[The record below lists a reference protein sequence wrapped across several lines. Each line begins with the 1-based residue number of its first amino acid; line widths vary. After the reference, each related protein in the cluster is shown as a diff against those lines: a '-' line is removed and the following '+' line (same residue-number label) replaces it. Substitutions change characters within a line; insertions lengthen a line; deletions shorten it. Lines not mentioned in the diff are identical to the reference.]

1 VVPAS
6 TPQSDEAAA
15 VVAEVEHALAH
26 DGGFNERWSATRQYL
41 AAGLDDHARRS
52 VAVLADAAVGSI
64 EQAIAAHL
72 TARAGDTE
80 GGRRLLAGI
89 DVTGTSTGDDEDAYA
104 RCFVTRAMA
113 QLGDG
118 AGAWAVLA
126 SLAED
131 DALTAATGVV
141 EDLAGA
147 GQLARA
153 EAWAVAASRGGDAT
167 AWLAIADA
175 WAAWPDADRARVALA
190 QAMRLARQQE
200 SRRGAHL
207 ARAAVIWVRLG
218 EGAKAA
224 TLAREV
230 TAAEPEGGTAEPRH
244 LLVAALAGG
253 DRESVQRLLR
263 AAWSGAF
270 TVEQLRSMLVVARYH
285 LTLVLPL
292 PRDAHGDRQAY
303 AGRLVSYAEAHV
315 GEVTDAY
322 VLVALYAD
330 LARARLEMGD
340 PVRAIEHARR
350 IPQVGTRVMVLIEIA
365 AALRGARS

>member
-1 VVPAS
+1 MPAS
-6 TPQSDEAAA
+6 PPPSDDVAA
-15 VVAEVEHALAH
+15 VVAEVEQALAH
-26 DGGFNERWSATRQYL
+26 DGGFNARWSATRQYL
-41 AAGLDDHARRS
+41 AAGLDDQARRS
-52 VAVLADAAVGSI
+52 VAVLADAAVGPI
-64 EQAIAAHL
+64 EYAIAAHL
-72 TARAGDTE
+72 TSAVGDAE

-89 DVTGTSTGDDEDAYA
+89 DVTGASTDDDDDAYG
-104 RCFVTRAMA
+104 RCLVARAMA
-113 QLGDG
+113 QLGDD

-126 SLAED
+126 RLNDD
-131 DALTAATGVV
+131 DAVTAATGVV
-141 EDLAGA
+141 EDLVGA

-153 EAWAVAASRGGDAT
+153 EGWVVAASRGGDAA
-167 AWLAIADA
+167 AWLAIAEA
-175 WAAWPDADRARVALA
+175 WAARPDAVRARAALA

-224 TLAREV
+224 ALAREV
-230 TAAEPEGGTAEPRH
+230 TAAEPEGGTADPRQ

-263 AAWSGAF
+263 AAWSGEF
-270 TVEQLRSMLVVARYH
+270 TVAQLRSMLVVARYH
-285 LTLVLPL
+285 LALVLPL
-292 PRDAHGDRQAY
+292 PRDAHGDRHAY
-303 AGRLVSYAEAHV
+303 AGRLVSHVEAHV
-315 GEVTDAY
+315 GEVTDGY

-340 PVRAIEHARR
+340 AVRAIEHTRR
-350 IPQVGTRVMVLIEIA
+350 IPQGGTRVMVLIEIA